1 MKSIALV
8 VLNYNGITL
17 LQKFINDLI
26 VNSPEADVVL
36 IDNQSSDGSAHWFKS
51 NYPDH
56 QCIELDKNYG
66 YAGGYNEGLRQ
77 VKHSLYGLLN
87 SDLWVPS
94 QWLPPLLKQF
104 KLHEEVAILQPH
116 ILDYKKQSY
125 FEYAG
130 AAGGFIDQY
139 GFPFCRGRILQ
150 NLEQDTGQYDQ
161 TRAVFWASGA
171 CFLIRSEVFWKLGG
185 FDSDFFAHQEEID
198 LCWRAYNN
206 GYKVQSVGSSKVYHI
221 GGVTLAPSVQKV
233 YLNHRNSLYMLAK
246 NLPKHKRI
254 SILFTRLLLDGF
266 IGLGYLFQLKFLHL
280 WAIIRAHFAFYR
292 SFKRMVNKSTCQPQ
306 KTDYFFTV
314 SILLNYFLRR
324 RLYFS
329 DLDKK
334 FK

>member
-1 MKSIALV
+1 MKPIALV

-36 IDNQSSDGSAHWFKS
+36 IDNHSSDGSAHWFKS

-94 QWLPPLLKQF
+94 LWLPPLLEQF

-116 ILDYKKQSY
+116 ILDYKKQSH

-130 AAGGFIDQY
+130 AAGGYIDQS

-150 NLEQDTGQYDQ
+150 
-161 TRAVFWASGA
+161 
-171 CFLIRSEVFWKLGG
+171 
-185 FDSDFFAHQEEID
+185 
-198 LCWRAYNN
+198 
-206 GYKVQSVGSSKVYHI
+206 
-221 GGVTLAPSVQKV
+221 
-233 YLNHRNSLYMLAK
+233 
-246 NLPKHKRI
+246 
-254 SILFTRLLLDGF
+254 
-266 IGLGYLFQLKFLHL
+266 
-280 WAIIRAHFAFYR
+280 
-292 SFKRMVNKSTCQPQ
+292 
-306 KTDYFFTV
+306 
-314 SILLNYFLRR
+314 
-324 RLYFS
+324 
-329 DLDKK
+329 
-334 FK
+334 

>member
-1 MKSIALV
+1 MKPIALV

-36 IDNQSSDGSAHWFKS
+36 IDNHSSDGSAHWFKS

-94 QWLPPLLKQF
+94 LWLPPLLEQF

-116 ILDYKKQSY
+116 ILDYKKQSH

-130 AAGGFIDQY
+130 AAGGYIDQY

-150 NLEQDTGQYDQ
+150 RVEQDTGQYDQ